1 MMYQTVKTN
10 FLRFHNSFRSS
21 ATIVFA
27 RVQML
32 LAAVW
37 SVLIMTDLAPVIQ
50 NPKYVTAWLVF
61 SGVITEYCRRRPSS
75 IDPLEPVPSPA
86 ALAPTSGPLK

>member
-1 MMYQTVKTN
+1 MYQTIKTN
-10 FLRFHNSFRSS
+10 ALAFHNSFRSS

-27 RVQML
+27 RLQLL
-32 LAAVW
+32 LAAAW

-50 NPKYVTAWLVF
+50 NPKYVTAWLIF
-61 SGVITEYCRRRPSS
+61 SGVVTEYCRRRPAT
-75 IDPLEPVPSPA
+75 IDPLPPVPSAA